1 MKNFNDLPALRS
13 VLQELYKKGP
23 LDPERRREVFVDFL
37 QQQLD
42 LTKDDASLYA
52 STVLTRN
59 AEGSADWVGF
69 AAIKMFGKWIRMS
82 QEGMAA
88 AWLKSVTE
96 SWEFSDDL
104 MCEYKLETY
113 EGYTSAFGSSYSRPS
128 SRRTAFIWAPSDSC
142 SENLDV
148 VIVPLDGGL
157 ARTLKFAWLDQ
168 EVFPHKCSINGDA
181 FVKQ

>member
-1 MKNFNDLPALRS
+1 MKNFNDLSALRS
-13 VLQELYKKGP
+13 VLQELYEKGP
-23 LDPERRREVFVDFL
+23 LDPERRREVFLDFL

-52 STVLTRN
+52 STVLRRN
-59 AEGSADWVGF
+59 AEGSSDWVGF
-69 AAIKMFGKWIRMS
+69 AALKVLGKWIKIS

-96 SWEFSDDL
+96 TWEFSDDL

-128 SRRTAFIWAPSDSC
+128 STRTAFIWAPSDSF

-148 VIVPLDGGL
+148 VIVPLEGGM
-157 ARTLKFAWLDQ
+157 ARRLRFAWLDQ
-168 EVFPHKCSINGDA
+168 EAFTRKCSINGDT